1 MKAELKPT
9 GKQLTHSP
17 EYFLYIDGQTDKSS
31 YEDMNASHRGA
42 FAKKVMKLKA
52 SEFPKDASCFLK
64 LKPFV
69 KGCIHDDGAVWAGWE
84 RKNFEVGLVFE
95 IDMPAI
101 ENKFFW
107 VEDIQVAEFIVKRY
121 QKKKKKSLILR
132 NEINLNVCIV
142 PRKNET
148 IEQALNR
155 LVKLFVPFLDECK
168 NELIRDVKKFAK
180 EFEGDLRKSS

>member
-9 GKQLTHSP
+9 GKKLKWGP

-31 YEDMNASHRGA
+31 YDEKHATHTGA
-42 FAKKVMKLKA
+42 FAKKVMKLK
-52 SEFPKDASCFLK
+52 SSDFPKDFSCFLK
-64 LKPFV
+64 MKPFV
-69 KGCIHDDGAVWAGWE
+69 KGCIHDDGKVWAGWE

-107 VEDIQVAEFIVKRY
+107 VEDIQVAEFILKCYKRE
-121 QKKKKKSLILR
+121 KRKNLILR
-132 NEINLNVCIV
+132 NEINLGVSVV
-142 PRKNET
+142 PGKNET

-155 LVKLFVPFLDECK
+155 LLKLFVPFLHECK
-168 NELIRDVKKFAK
+168 KELIRDVKKFAK
-180 EFEGDLRKSS
+180 EFEGDLRKAS